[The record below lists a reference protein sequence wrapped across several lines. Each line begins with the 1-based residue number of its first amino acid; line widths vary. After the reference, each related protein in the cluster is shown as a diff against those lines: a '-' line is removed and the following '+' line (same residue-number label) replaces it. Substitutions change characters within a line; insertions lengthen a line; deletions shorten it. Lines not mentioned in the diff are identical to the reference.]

1 MHISWFAPD
10 ARRPPKASAFP
21 SGGRAGTEVV
31 VKARKGAFLMFPD
44 LLKHSV
50 DANIG
55 EEERISVS
63 FNLMFS
69 SFTQQLSEP
78 LG

>member
-1 MHISWFAPD
+1 
-10 ARRPPKASAFP
+10 
-21 SGGRAGTEVV
+21 VV
-31 VKARKGAFLMFPD
+31 VKARKGAFLMLPD

-63 FNLMFS
+63 FNLMFP

>member
-1 MHISWFAPD
+1 M
-10 ARRPPKASAFP
+10 
-21 SGGRAGTEVV
+21 V
-31 VKARKGAFLMFPD
+31 VKAPNGAFLMFPD

-69 SFTQQLSEP
+69 SFTQQLSTRSGGTKRRP
-78 LG
+78 